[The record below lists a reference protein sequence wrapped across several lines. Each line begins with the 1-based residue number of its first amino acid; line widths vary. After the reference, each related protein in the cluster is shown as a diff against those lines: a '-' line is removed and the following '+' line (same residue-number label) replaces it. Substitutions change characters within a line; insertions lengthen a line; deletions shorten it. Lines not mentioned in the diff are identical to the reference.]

1 MSEYGDIVQGKCDAF
16 ADRVV
21 KLNDYLLEQAA
32 NKKAE
37 VLRIKADGKPVYKK
51 PIPVYLQAVANI
63 CNQLMRAGTSVG
75 ANNSEATSAISK
87 ADYKSKS
94 YIALKEARE
103 SMYWIN
109 LLHRNGYLEEE
120 QYESI
125 YADAEELVRILVSR
139 CKKLD
144 AEV

>member
-1 MSEYGDIVQGKCDAF
+1 MQGKCDAF

-21 KLNDYLLEQAA
+21 KLNDYLLTQAA
-32 NKKAE
+32 NKKP
-37 VLRIKADGKPVYKK
+37 VFKMVNGKRVYDKPV
-51 PIPVYLQAVANI
+51 PVYLQSVANI

-103 SMYWIN
+103 SLYWIN
-109 LLHRNGYLEEE
+109 LLQRNGFLDGK

-125 YADAEELVRILVSR
+125 CGDCEELVRILVAR
-139 CKKLD
+139 CKTLNK
-144 AEV
+144 EEGRGKKEE